1 MFKGRKE
8 SGTGRKSYA
17 GGKRGSG
24 PGKTAGGKSLR
35 ESVSSKIILSVL
47 AVLVPSLAILI
58 ITSCMVASN
67 SISAQSKKILDAQ
80 TDYALSII
88 NDFFSGKVTAVR
100 MFEENDDLQA
110 YFKAVSDRRDINTYK
125 DKNVVLKSLSD
136 AMKRMEDE
144 QVLQVWAAD
153 ERTDCYLFSTGEI
166 VEADLQNTEWY
177 HDVVSSGDTVIS
189 EPYLDPA
196 TDKTVISVAAPVFDA
211 DDGGIS
217 GFMGFDVSLDSL
229 SDLLS
234 AIKVGENGYM
244 ELLSDDSEYIYSDD
258 IKAMGKNVDELNII
272 QEYKDKVRNR
282 YNGVFNFSY
291 EGIKYTS
298 MFRNSEIT
306 GWLAIATLPLAEVN
320 ATRNTMIA
328 LLVFLSFIILTA
340 LIAVIVVII
349 RRRMKPLAKI
359 SSGMEE
365 FAGGN
370 LYVNIDVTGGDE
382 IGRLADSVRF
392 ATGSLREMIDDI
404 SAILGEISEGNLNV
418 QVKDKYIGDFKFIRD
433 ALVNIIQSLN
443 LTLGQIN
450 TSAEQVSYGSEQ
462 LSEGAQALAQGA
474 SEQAGTVE
482 ELAVSIGEISRQVTS
497 NAAGAAEASR
507 RAAELGYEVSESNS
521 RMQDMLAAMDDIRAS
536 SHEIAK
542 IIETIEDIA
551 FQTNLLAL
559 NASMEAARAG
569 EAGRGF
575 GVVAREV
582 RNLSAR
588 STEASKN
595 TAALIEN
602 SLKAVRNGTKIAD
615 ETAGSL
621 QNVVAGIKNVV
632 GAIDEISQASD
643 RQALSVEQVTN
654 GIDQISRVVQDN
666 SATAEESAAACQELS
681 AQALLLKN
689 MVGRFKL
696 KDDI

>member
-1 MFKGRKE
+1 MFKDRKE
-8 SGTGRKSYA
+8 SGTGRKLYT

-24 PGKTAGGKSLR
+24 PGKISGGKSRR

-67 SISAQSKKILDAQ
+67 SISAQSEKILDAQ
-80 TDYALSII
+80 TDYALSIVD
-88 NDFFSGKVTAVR
+88 DFFSGKVTAVR

-110 YFKAVSDRRDINTYK
+110 YFKAVSERQDINTYK

-153 ERTDCYLFSTGEI
+153 ERTDCYLISTGEI

-196 TDKTVISVAAPVFDA
+196 TNKTIISVAAPVFDA

-328 LLVFLSFIILTA
+328 LLIFLSFIILTA